1 MTDIMSLVQ
10 LILECDVLSAAA
22 IGLIMQTYLRQCL
35 ILSNTRLH
43 LPSTLMMAPGLFLLL
58 HYNYY

>member
-22 IGLIMQTYLRQCL
+22 IRLIMQTYLRQRL
-35 ILSNTRLH
+35 ILSNTRLG